1 MNPFRKKPTPLEQA
15 KIAQR
20 ETKSTVRSNQ
30 RHMERD
36 IRDLDRQEKLVM
48 QQIRQR
54 AKSNSSTAGPLQ
66 NDPALKALA
75 KQLVQ
80 IRQQKAKM
88 YETKAH
94 LSSVGMQASAMASQ
108 VSMVTAVSNV
118 TSAISSANDVM
129 DAKALGKTMAEFSK
143 QNETAKMKE
152 ELMNDALADAFD
164 NDDVE
169 AEAEDVTSQIL
180 AELGVELDAKML
192 GLDAPSK
199 LPPAMANEKNSNKE
213 QDLTKEEED
222 ALFDLLPDL
231 KARLDALWYELYKGD
246 DHHHRHDHYSC
257 YTIEE
262 RCGKYYYWGG
272 EVENEK
278 LLLLPGM
285 LGLLE
290 MNVNPQLL
298 TKNTWQQKI
307 TLLQ

>member
-1 MNPFRKKPTPLEQA
+1 MNPFRKKPTPQEQA

-36 IRDLDRQEKLVM
+36 IRDLDRQEKLVL

-54 AKSNSSTAGPLQ
+54 AKSSSSTTAGPLQ

-88 YETKAH
+88 YEAKAH

-199 LPPAMANEKNSNKE
+199 LPLAAANEKNNNKE

-231 KARLDALWYELYKGD
+231 KARLDAL
-246 DHHHRHDHYSC
+246 
-257 YTIEE
+257 
-262 RCGKYYYWGG
+262 
-272 EVENEK
+272 
-278 LLLLPGM
+278 
-285 LGLLE
+285 
-290 MNVNPQLL
+290 
-298 TKNTWQQKI
+298 
-307 TLLQ
+307 

>member
-30 RHMERD
+30 RHIERD
-36 IRDLDRQEKLVM
+36 VRDLDRQEKLVL

-54 AKSNSSTAGPLQ
+54 AKSTTSTAGPLQ

-88 YETKAH
+88 YEAKAH
-94 LSSVGMQASAMASQ
+94 LSSVGMQASAVASQ

-129 DAKALGKTMAEFSK
+129 DAKTLGKTMAEFSK
-143 QNETAKMKE
+143 QSETAKMKE

-180 AELGVELDAKML
+180 AELGVELDTKML

-199 LPPAMANEKNSNKE
+199 LPPATIEKNNNKE

-231 KARLDALWYELYKGD
+231 KARLDVL
-246 DHHHRHDHYSC
+246 
-257 YTIEE
+257 
-262 RCGKYYYWGG
+262 
-272 EVENEK
+272 
-278 LLLLPGM
+278 
-285 LGLLE
+285 
-290 MNVNPQLL
+290 
-298 TKNTWQQKI
+298 
-307 TLLQ
+307 